1 MLHVSHFL
9 FTPQGDIEI
18 VPADIAPDVAS
29 GEKPL
34 PEYADN
40 QLRYLQVIVDH
51 EGGKADVQ
59 VRTAGALVHF
69 DESGCVKSAGI
80 AMGERDGITRFEHD
94 TAVQIALDN
103 LFDNEARLH

>member
-9 FTPQGDIEI
+9 FTPQGDIEM
-18 VPADIAPDVAS
+18 VPSDIAPDVAS

-34 PEYADN
+34 PEFADN

-51 EGGKADVQ
+51 DGGKSEVQ

-69 DESGCVKSAGI
+69 DETGCVKSAGI
-80 AMGERDGITRFEHD
+80 AMGETDGITRFEHD
-94 TAVQIALDN
+94 TAVQLALDN
-103 LFDNEARLH
+103 LFPSENSRH

>member
-9 FTPQGDIEI
+9 FTPHGDIEL

-29 GEKPL
+29 GEKPI
-34 PEYADN
+34 PKYADN
-40 QLRYLQVIVDH
+40 QIRYLQVIVDH
-51 EGGKADVQ
+51 GNGKSEVQ

-80 AMGERDGITRFEHD
+80 AMGENNGITRFEHD

-103 LFDNEARLH
+103 LFPSTASRH